1 MFRNALDC
9 FINPSCFREVRLL
22 SKKYFNMLSHMIRSK
37 NLLQNLKKR
46 DWIIVFDVFLSP
58 FLNIGTMFLLFQSFG
73 NFALIKQ
80 FLKTVKRSSIIIP
93 LDIFSANSDHVMTMS
108 FINFEFTD
116 YYLNT
121 ILREFDNWLI
131 MGLVDKGR
139 TLLFSIIE
147 HCFAKNEWKSLF
159 TKISSKFVIL
169 NNRWDARALAALL
182 SFIYHVCS
190 VQDWLL
196 VCYFYFSNK
205 SINFGFF
212 SWIDIFTLL
221 FIQGGCRSLR
231 ILISWVIKLVM
242 ILRSLIKNRY
252 LLIYTLVKK
261 SYFPVEYW
269 YEPLDWIITCI
280 LIVPDDSFIWMWI

>member
-58 FLNIGTMFLLFQSFG
+58 FLNIGTIFLLFQSFG

-121 ILREFDNWLI
+121 ILREFDN
-131 MGLVDKGR
+131 
-139 TLLFSIIE
+139 
-147 HCFAKNEWKSLF
+147 
-159 TKISSKFVIL
+159 
-169 NNRWDARALAALL
+169 
-182 SFIYHVCS
+182 
-190 VQDWLL
+190 
-196 VCYFYFSNK
+196 
-205 SINFGFF
+205 
-212 SWIDIFTLL
+212 
-221 FIQGGCRSLR
+221 
-231 ILISWVIKLVM
+231 
-242 ILRSLIKNRY
+242 
-252 LLIYTLVKK
+252 
-261 SYFPVEYW
+261 
-269 YEPLDWIITCI
+269 
-280 LIVPDDSFIWMWI
+280 